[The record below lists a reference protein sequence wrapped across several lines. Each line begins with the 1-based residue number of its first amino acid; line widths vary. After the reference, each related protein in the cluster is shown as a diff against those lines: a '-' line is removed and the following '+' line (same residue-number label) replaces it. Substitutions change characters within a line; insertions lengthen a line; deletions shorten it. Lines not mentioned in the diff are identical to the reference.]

1 MARLEKENGHNATL
15 QVLPNQGMYK
25 TDCNTNTVTASPWD
39 SLFPGVIYCDG
50 RAESMLICRTK
61 KLHWECRG
69 ESTTMFVHRKLHWV
83 DIQDKEIAL
92 GMLRESMPMFVHRK
106 LRCTQQ
112 KPLPGT

>member
-1 MARLEKENGHNATL
+1 MARLEKENGYNAML
-15 QVLPNQGMYK
+15 QVVPNQGMYK
-25 TDCNTNTVTASPWD
+25 TDCNTNSFPWD

-92 GMLRESMPMFVHRK
+92 GMLRESTPMFVHRK